1 MEGITQARQQG
12 AGHLL
17 THFSV
22 TGKEFR
28 SGSDFVFVFGMAADS
43 YLSRIEVCEQK
54 FDVTFYIVPI
64 LRVAAACR
72 KS

>member
-1 MEGITQARQQG
+1 MLVKCAFYHSAQD
-12 AGHLL
+12 
-17 THFSV
+17 
-22 TGKEFR
+22 
-28 SGSDFVFVFGMAADS
+28 DFVFVFGMAADS

-54 FDVTFYIVPI
+54 FDVTFYIAPI